1 MRGRDKIDAVR
12 ALRNEAFH
20 DLAQMC
26 RRNDLAKILVA
37 DAPVLAEHA
46 AQIAARKEDAAR
58 AVFPAE
64 DGLFPEVQHGARD
77 D

>member
-1 MRGRDKIDAVR
+1 MQCAPC
-12 ALRNEAFH
+12 EAFH
-20 DLAQMC
+20 DLAQMHG
-26 RRNDLAKILVA
+26 RNDLAEILVA

-58 AVFPAE
+58 TVFTAE
-64 DGLFPEVQHGARD
+64 HGLFPEVQHRARD